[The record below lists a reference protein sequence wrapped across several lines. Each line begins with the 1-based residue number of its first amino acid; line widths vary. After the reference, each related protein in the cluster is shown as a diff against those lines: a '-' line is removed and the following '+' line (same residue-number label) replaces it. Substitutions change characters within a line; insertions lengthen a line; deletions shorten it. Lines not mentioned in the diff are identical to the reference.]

1 MDATPART
9 MQDVHDVVLAART
22 GAVAP
27 ERLIEA
33 LTALR
38 VLRDELG
45 TWEPELI
52 AAARA
57 GGTSWGALAPAL
69 GVASRQAAE
78 RRFLRLQPS
87 ATGERT
93 GEARVDAERD
103 RRAGDRAVADWARRN
118 AAVLRGLAGQ
128 VSALDG
134 LSTAAR
140 HSADRVGVALGDND
154 VTSLLPHLAAVRAH
168 LNGEHAGLAGRLD
181 AISEHTEQ
189 VRREAAG
196 KRRVRNPDPE

>member
-1 MDATPART
+1 MDVDPAQRVR
-9 MQDVHDVVLAART
+9 DVHDVVLAARR
-22 GAVAP
+22 GDVEPDQVLA
-27 ERLIEA
+27 A

-38 VLRDELG
+38 SAREQLG
-45 TWEPELI
+45 EWEPELI
-52 AAARA
+52 AMARTS
-57 GGTSWGALAPAL
+57 GISWGALAPAL

-118 AAVLRGLAGQ
+118 SAVLRQLAGQ

-134 LSTAAR
+134 LDAPAR
-140 HSADRVGVALGDND
+140 DTADRVGAALGDND
-154 VTSLLPHLAAVRAH
+154 VATLLPHLAALRGQ
-168 LNGEHAGLAGRLD
+168 LSPEHAGLSARLD
-181 AISEHTEQ
+181 ALSDQAEQ
-189 VRREAAG
+189 LRQEAVGNRRA
-196 KRRVRNPDPE
+196 RNT